1 MAAREFI
8 KRTVTQYETERKA
21 GRTLS
26 VLLVC
31 GVITSVANSY
41 LNIPEITTYF
51 TAVVGF
57 EAVVVEYVWRRWIRP
72 RVPQNVANTDP
83 TNLQDVVD
91 EVVSDIDGKVQ

>member
-1 MAAREFI
+1 MSAREFI

-72 RVPQNVANTDP
+72 RFPQNANMEPADIEKI
-83 TNLQDVVD
+83 VD
-91 EVVSDIDGKVQ
+91 EVAEQIGGKVQQ